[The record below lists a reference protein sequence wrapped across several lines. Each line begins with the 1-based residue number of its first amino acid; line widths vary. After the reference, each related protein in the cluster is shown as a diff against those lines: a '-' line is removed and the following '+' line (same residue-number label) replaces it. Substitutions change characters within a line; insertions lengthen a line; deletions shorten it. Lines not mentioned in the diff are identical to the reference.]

1 MTTTRI
7 SEDLNAIQS
16 HENVRATTEGAISCA
31 VAQGQVVPRGREQL
45 FTEFDSNT
53 CIYGTD
59 DRIAERDLDLG
70 AVFGQHGHIAIIRY
84 SQTCPVTFCT
94 MRGK

>member
-7 SEDLNAIQS
+7 SEDLNTIQS
-16 HENVRATTEGAISCA
+16 HENVRAKKEGAISC
-31 VAQGQVVPRGREQL
+31 VIAQGQVVPRGREQL

-53 CIYGTD
+53 CIYGAD

-70 AVFGQHGHIAIIRY
+70 AVFGQAWACSSNKIFPDLPRNLLHHAG
-84 SQTCPVTFCT
+84 
-94 MRGK
+94 